1 MRRREIH
8 EWFFQHFYFFWILF
22 VFIYIFVYRN
32 FLIYVSRNLFTQQK
46 LSCVH
51 WPIKLRSV
59 SVYILGLTNQ
69 SNLNFPSAKLC
80 KLCLEIIKMMS
91 KTLKNV
97 RPRIAIWIDFTK
109 IKKLFRC
116 LPIFWFMSKLK
127 KERKTWVTN
136 CLRSCQRQNGRV
148 RNKVDVKDGCKTRR
162 QNKKSEINSLI
173 LGKLPTIK
181 C

>member
-1 MRRREIH
+1 MRSREFR
-8 EWFFQHFYFFWILF
+8 ERFFQHFVCSKVCLF
-22 VFIYIFVYRN
+22 LFIFLFTGT

-116 LPIFWFMSKLK
+116 LPIFWFKSKPK

-136 CLRSCQRQNGRV
+136 CLRSCQRQKWKGA
-148 RNKVDVKDGCKTRR
+148 K
-162 QNKKSEINSLI
+162 
-173 LGKLPTIK
+173 
-181 C
+181 